1 MDNIEVA
8 VLLSRKKTENE
19 DKKQQHSQPLPMPP
33 PIDHEDP
40 GDDSE
45 RDESPSPSSNLPLVN
60 HLSCSTSTRI
70 PLFKRGVDRVS
81 CSECG
86 ERMLKKNLK
95 RHEENIHGNSFKSL
109 PVLKSYSV
117 NRENSLFAVEAGPR
131 NALPIHAEKE
141 LLCTNP
147 KVFCESS
154 TCIQAA
160 TIATRSRLPSFEC
173 QHLLSVNRAIR
184 FIEQPF
190 LLPVKLDELCNTYH
204 PFSESSR
211 DAALTLNSR
220 SIANGSVPLYPLFE
234 SASTDRQLRFSIH
247 TGETHYYSILGR
259 VIVSYDSDKKTWHC
273 RCCKKRGC
281 GHKALARWYCY
292 QVFPGKIHHG
302 ASEDQYETDDIDD
315 GNTLIIPG
323 AIKQLH
329 SYPPVI
335 DISERMVEYWLRH
348 KKIPPDISLSMSEN
362 FNHTRLMPV
371 EKRCKVCKSQPLLD
385 SPLLISSNAN
395 IVAMNGLI
403 KVSSL
408 KLPDVCEDSDKVDVE
423 TFWKKIEMEKLVKPL
438 IRYGEKNPFQVTPS
452 YSAWAPYIGRATRGE
467 TVWNTEHRKVI
478 RETERLETDCRDM
491 SEERLI
497 ELLNSSSITVAK
509 VKEICSTCN
518 IAATGSKYDMVL
530 RIRQALIKND
540 NIMNKVFQ
548 KIWGASG
555 GWLSASCPHRI
566 VYAVK
571 FLIRAESPRDHVDL
585 IRSFKVQ
592 PSVVI
597 VDMPHM
603 VARHGNIRYPQMF
616 HPYDGRVAES
626 TSENIML
633 ATEGKLEV
641 HLPWLY
647 GRQQSSQGNHV
658 LGDDVHLCLYDVF
671 HQQNT
676 SKEEEVLRR
685 ISNIP
690 ELHGI
695 VNSQVAEQIHNSRK
709 RDIHFLNTM
718 GATTHIFIL
727 MNVIHSHNM
736 KVNADT
742 MAKMT
747 DVFKAQVTF
756 DSLGRAVISHSTSN
770 HSAIDHISNVT
781 EHVDSLSEQGDVT
794 GQSTSNYSSIDHISN
809 VTVHVESL
817 SEQGDVTD
825 NIPEHSVIDLEVAKE
840 ILGSIAMDQTQGYN
854 NQVIDIMRVLRESRE
869 TAEKET
875 ENITRLRDAL
885 LREGLEE
892 CLPPTPMDGN
902 CLFHALCEHICRVK
916 DIPRTELS
924 HYELRELILNFMS
937 ESKTELQKLTRIQ

>member
-1 MDNIEVA
+1 MADMMAEQANDTIARVKRLHSVMCKCDSAIIKTPRHWHCPFCLTIWSKAYILERHLKTCDNSMDNIEVA

-33 PIDHEDP
+33 PIDHEYP

-204 PFSESSR
+204 PFSDSSR

-220 SIANGSVPLYPLFE
+220 SIANGSVPVYPLFE

-259 VIVSYDSDKKTWHC
+259 VIVSYDTDKNTWHC

-371 EKRCKVCKSQPLLD
+371 EKRCKNHTAIGSVMSAWEDTNNIRIPHNVVIKAYEHFEALTDHDYTFNCV
-385 SPLLISSNAN
+385 ICGSNPPVIITDLQRKACFR
-395 IVAMNGLI
+395 MD
-403 KVSSL
+403 VSSL

-603 VARHGNIRYPQMF
+603 VARHGNIRHPQMF
-616 HPYDGRVAES
+616 HPYDDRVAEKAHQK
-626 TSENIML
+626 I
-633 ATEGKLEV
+633 
-641 HLPWLY
+641 
-647 GRQQSSQGNHV
+647 
-658 LGDDVHLCLYDVF
+658 LC
-671 HQQNT
+671 
-676 SKEEEVLRR
+676 
-685 ISNIP
+685 
-690 ELHGI
+690 
-695 VNSQVAEQIHNSRK
+695 
-709 RDIHFLNTM
+709 
-718 GATTHIFIL
+718 
-727 MNVIHSHNM
+727 
-736 KVNADT
+736 
-742 MAKMT
+742 
-747 DVFKAQVTF
+747 
-756 DSLGRAVISHSTSN
+756 
-770 HSAIDHISNVT
+770 
-781 EHVDSLSEQGDVT
+781 
-794 GQSTSNYSSIDHISN
+794 
-809 VTVHVESL
+809 
-817 SEQGDVTD
+817 
-825 NIPEHSVIDLEVAKE
+825 
-840 ILGSIAMDQTQGYN
+840 
-854 NQVIDIMRVLRESRE
+854 
-869 TAEKET
+869 
-875 ENITRLRDAL
+875 
-885 LREGLEE
+885 
-892 CLPPTPMDGN
+892 
-902 CLFHALCEHICRVK
+902 
-916 DIPRTELS
+916 
-924 HYELRELILNFMS
+924 
-937 ESKTELQKLTRIQ
+937 

>member
-1 MDNIEVA
+1 MREIAIVPDIIVLYVIQKAKIHDHEAHTCSALEIERLHSVMCKCDSAIIKTPRHWHCPFCLTIWSKAYILERHLKTCDNSMDNIEVA

-45 RDESPSPSSNLPLVN
+45 RDESPSPSFNLPLVN

-86 ERMLKKNLK
+86 EL
-95 RHEENIHGNSFKSL
+95 
-109 PVLKSYSV
+109 
-117 NRENSLFAVEAGPR
+117 EAGPR

-173 QHLLSVNRAIR
+173 EHLLSVNRAIR

-204 PFSESSR
+204 PFSDSSR

-220 SIANGSVPLYPLFE
+220 SIANG
-234 SASTDRQLRFSIH
+234 
-247 TGETHYYSILGR
+247 ILGR
-259 VIVSYDSDKKTWHC
+259 VIVSYDTDKNTWHC

-371 EKRCKVCKSQPLLD
+371 EKRCKNHTAIGSVMSAWEDTNNIRIPHNVVIKAYEHFEALTDHDYTFNCV
-385 SPLLISSNAN
+385 ICGSNPPVIITDLQRKACFR
-395 IVAMNGLI
+395 MD
-403 KVSSL
+403 VSSL

-438 IRYGEKNPFQVTPS
+438 IRYGEKNPFQMTSS

-794 GQSTSNYSSIDHISN
+794 GQSTSNHSSVDQISN
-809 VTVHVESL
+809 VIEHVDSL
-817 SEQGDVTD
+817 SEQGDVT
-825 NIPEHSVIDLEVAKE
+825 
-840 ILGSIAMDQTQGYN
+840 
-854 NQVIDIMRVLRESRE
+854 
-869 TAEKET
+869 
-875 ENITRLRDAL
+875 
-885 LREGLEE
+885 
-892 CLPPTPMDGN
+892 
-902 CLFHALCEHICRVK
+902 
-916 DIPRTELS
+916 
-924 HYELRELILNFMS
+924 
-937 ESKTELQKLTRIQ
+937 